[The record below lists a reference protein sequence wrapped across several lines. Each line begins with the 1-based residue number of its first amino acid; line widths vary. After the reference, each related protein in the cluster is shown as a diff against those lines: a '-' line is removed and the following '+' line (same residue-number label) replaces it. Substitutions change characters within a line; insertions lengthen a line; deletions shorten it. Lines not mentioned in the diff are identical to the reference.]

1 MIHIDFD
8 FYLNIRNILLII
20 LIFFMTINIYS
31 FVLSFRVDDVDNI
44 ACTRKKIVAIIV
56 FCAIGILLTLITK

>member
-8 FYLNIRNILLII
+8 FYINVRNILLII
-20 LIFFMTINIYS
+20 LIFFMAINIYY
-31 FVLSFRVDDVDNI
+31 FILSFRDDADNI

-56 FCAIGILLTLITK
+56 FCAIGILLTLIVK

>member
-8 FYLNIRNILLII
+8 FYLNVRNILLII

-31 FVLSFRVDDVDNI
+31 FVLIFRTDADNI
-44 ACTRKKIVAIIV
+44 ACTQKKTIAIIV
-56 FCAIGILLTLITK
+56 FCAIGILLTLIVK

>member
-8 FYLNIRNILLII
+8 LYLNVRNILLII
-20 LIFFMTINIYS
+20 LILFMAINIYS
-31 FVLSFRVDDVDNI
+31 FILSFRTDDADNM

-56 FCAIGILLTLITK
+56 FCAIGILLTLIVK